1 MCAENERDVEM
12 RHNPAD
18 WDTYSSKQKEEFYLK
33 PYEEEREIIN
43 QSYLSIITDENGNLD
58 ALKILE
64 VIMDLQDRVEDLE
77 IECVRK
83 EYF

>member
-1 MCAENERDVEM
+1 
-12 RHNPAD
+12 
-18 WDTYSSKQKEEFYLK
+18 
-33 PYEEEREIIN
+33 
-43 QSYLSIITDENGNLD
+43 
-58 ALKILE
+58 LKILE